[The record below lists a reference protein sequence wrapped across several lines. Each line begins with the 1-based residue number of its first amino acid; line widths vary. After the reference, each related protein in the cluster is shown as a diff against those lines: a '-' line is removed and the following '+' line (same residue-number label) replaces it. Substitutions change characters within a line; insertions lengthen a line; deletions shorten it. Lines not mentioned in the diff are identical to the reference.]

1 MFVPTVSLR
10 FSNCVVTLFVE
21 LEVCGA
27 RSVSERRVVSSRSS
41 RSGAMGSPISAAGCP
56 GGPRAWSLVGGAPQ
70 EKSLAAAAA
79 SWSSAA
85 RYSRNALT
93 CPHIIS

>member
-56 GGPRAWSLVGGAPQ
+56 GGPRAWSLWWEELP
-70 EKSLAAAAA
+70 KRRA
-79 SWSSAA
+79 SQRRLPAGSPLRGTAET
-85 RYSRNALT
+85 L
-93 CPHIIS
+93 